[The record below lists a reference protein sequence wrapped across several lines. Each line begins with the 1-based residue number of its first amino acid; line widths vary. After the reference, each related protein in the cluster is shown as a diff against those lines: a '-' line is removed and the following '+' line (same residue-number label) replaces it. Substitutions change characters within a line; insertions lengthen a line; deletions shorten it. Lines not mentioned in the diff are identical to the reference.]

1 MSLKMSEAGYK
12 ISGDGT
18 TAVDPDYYWQTLDTC
33 PRGVSVW
40 LLTRWGRG
48 IEGSYTLGDTGVV
61 AWCPKPKIP
70 QHIKELMR

>member
-1 MSLKMSEAGYK
+1 MTTHK

-18 TAVDPDYYWQTLDTC
+18 TAVDPDYYWRSLDTC

-40 LLTRWGRG
+40 LLTRWGRAIDG
-48 IEGSYTLGDTGVV
+48 QWGDKTLDIV

-70 QHIKELMR
+70 QHIKELMT

>member
-1 MSLKMSEAGYK
+1 MTHK

-18 TAVDPDYYWQTLDTC
+18 TAVDPDYFWRTLDTC

-40 LLTRWGRG
+40 LLTRWGRAIDGQYNPNSFG
-48 IEGSYTLGDTGVV
+48 IV